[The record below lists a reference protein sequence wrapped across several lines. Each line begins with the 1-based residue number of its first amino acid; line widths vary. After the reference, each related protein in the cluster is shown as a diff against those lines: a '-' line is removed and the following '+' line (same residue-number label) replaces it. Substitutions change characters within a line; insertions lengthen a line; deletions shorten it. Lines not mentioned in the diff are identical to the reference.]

1 MERLARF
8 IGTTFYSGYS
18 KWAPGTVGSAVA
30 CLPLWI
36 FPNFRHMDLLLITF
50 IIYFVGVWAATRV
63 EIQTQKHDAGM
74 INIDEVAGMFVSVL
88 FLDRTGNWF
97 WIGVA
102 FFAFRL
108 FDIVKPWPANV
119 SQNLPRGWGV
129 MTDDI
134 IAGIYTNILLRV
146 IFHFV

>member
-8 IGTTFYSGYS
+8 VGTTFYSGYS
-18 KWAPGTVGSAVA
+18 TFAPGTVGSAVA
-30 CLPLWI
+30 CLPLLV
-36 FPNFRHMDLLLITF
+36 FPSFRHIDLLGVTVLIFF
-50 IIYFVGVWAATRV
+50 IGVWAATRI

-88 FLDRTGNWF
+88 FLDRTGHWL
-97 WIGVA
+97 WIGAA
-102 FFAFRL
+102 FFIFRL

-134 IAGIYTNILLRV
+134 IAGIYANLLLRV
-146 IFHFV
+146 ISLFI